1 MASLKKCIVSG
12 KVYTISGAL
21 LNCQSIVNKTQD
33 LQVEIATNNYDLCAL
48 TETWI
53 KEDDTLTS
61 HRMCPPG
68 YSVTSVLR
76 TNHTGGG
83 IAIVHKTGLSVTL
96 INSDTT
102 SSMEYAEFKIAN
114 HENDQKHNMILLYR
128 PPNTNV
134 LQFISDLTDILE
146 SLITKSGSI
155 TLLSNFNIKI
165 NEEDDYDSINFVDFL
180 SAFGLQNRVT
190 FPTHRLGNILDLILV
205 EEGTN
210 HITHTSMGDLFS
222 DHRIVRFKLATSHI
236 SSGKKILK
244 YCKLKTINEDNFAN
258 EISTKVKN
266 DRKHQSTLSDDI
278 NTYNTILAETL
289 DKHAPE
295 IVREVTD
302 RTKIPWYND
311 NIMEMKFAKEDAWS
325 KYGRGKGMLIPILIF
340 IIKGDWLTTC

>member
-1 MASLKKCIVSG
+1 M
-12 KVYTISGAL
+12 
-21 LNCQSIVNKTQD
+21 
-33 LQVEIATNNYDLCAL
+33 EIATNNYDLCAL

-68 YSVTSVLR
+68 YSVTSVPR
-76 TNHTGGG
+76 TNCMGGG

-114 HENDQKHNMILLYR
+114 HENDQQHNMILLYR

-134 LQFISDLTDILE
+134 LQFILDLTDILE

-155 TLLSNFNIKI
+155 TLLGNFNIKI

-180 SAFGLQNRVT
+180 STFGLQNRVT

-244 YCKLKTINEDNFAN
+244 YHKLKTINEDNFAN

-311 NIMEMKFAKEDAWS
+311 NIRDEICKRRCLEQIWK
-325 KYGRGKGMLIPILIF
+325 R
-340 IIKGDWLTTC
+340 KGDADSYIDFYHQRQLVNNMLESSE

>member
-1 MASLKKCIVSG
+1 M
-12 KVYTISGAL
+12 
-21 LNCQSIVNKTQD
+21 
-33 LQVEIATNNYDLCAL
+33 
-48 TETWI
+48 
-53 KEDDTLTS
+53 
-61 HRMCPPG
+61 
-68 YSVTSVLR
+68 
-76 TNHTGGG
+76 
-83 IAIVHKTGLSVTL
+83 HKTGLSVTL
-96 INSDTT
+96 ISLDTT

-114 HENDQKHNMILLYR
+114 HENDQQHNMILLYR
-128 PPNTNV
+128 PLNTNV

-155 TLLSNFNIKI
+155 TLLGNFNIKI

-244 YCKLKTINEDNFAN
+244 YCKLKTINKDNFAN

-278 NTYNTILAETL
+278 NTYNTILVETL

-311 NIMEMKFAKEDAWS
+311 NIRDEFTKEDAWS

-340 IIKGDWLTTC
+340 IIKGNWLTTC